1 MTLEKQKRIAI
12 VNDMT
17 GFGRCSIAA
26 QLPIVSAMKIQCCPL
41 PTAVLS
47 AHTGFPSF
55 FFDDYTSKMKD
66 YMNNWKELNIN
77 FDGIATGFLGSK
89 EQIDVVV
96 EFMEKFKMNN
106 TIVVVDPVMGD
117 YGKLY
122 ATYTKEMCDE
132 MKKLLRYADI
142 ITPNLT
148 EACRLID
155 IEYPNKQLSE
165 KELEIIAKA
174 LCEKGP
180 KKVVITGLQ
189 YDGEIRNFIYEKE
202 NGYNV
207 VNVKKIGEDRSGTGD
222 VFTAI
227 IISSV
232 VRGIPLVEAVEKA
245 TKFISKTIK
254 YTAELNTPVTD
265 GLCFEEYLTE
275 LK

>member
-96 EFMEKFKMNN
+96 EFMEKFKKNN